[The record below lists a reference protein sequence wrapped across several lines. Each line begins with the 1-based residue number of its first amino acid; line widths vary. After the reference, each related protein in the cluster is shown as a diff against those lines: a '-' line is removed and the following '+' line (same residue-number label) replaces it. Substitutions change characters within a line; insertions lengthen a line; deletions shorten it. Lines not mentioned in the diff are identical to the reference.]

1 MICQLTSQDTADFRA
16 AWFAASTDDGYAQR
30 MAESDRLYANHK
42 AILRLECPITDG
54 TPKQRGCAVSIFER
68 FRDDAGY
75 KEIPFQVE
83 DLALFFRSPK
93 ATRVKFWIDNR
104 PEKTARGWSDR
115 LDVAIANE
123 IDNLKRYKPN
133 RLQVFSGVQIPRS
146 NCRYGERSSSPMV
159 EASQSSR

>member
-30 MAESDRLYANHK
+30 MAESDRLYTNHL
-42 AILRLECPITDG
+42 AILKLKCPIADG
-54 TPKQRGCAVSIFER
+54 TPKQRDWAVSIFER

-75 KEIPFQVE
+75 KEIPFQAE
-83 DLALFFRSPK
+83 DLALFLQSPK

-115 LDVAIANE
+115 LDVAIAKE
-123 IDNLKRYKPN
+123 INNLK
-133 RLQVFSGVQIPRS
+133 
-146 NCRYGERSSSPMV
+146 SPMPI
-159 EASQSSR
+159 